1 MKLLTITQ
9 PWATLIAL
17 GGKRIETRP
26 KRANYEG
33 DIAIHAAKGL
43 NGIFPGA
50 DHLDLAE
57 QCGRPFF
64 REALTAHGITSDALP
79 RGQVVAVARLVRC
92 TEMTTAS
99 IAKLAAQ
106 NPAELAFG
114 DYRPHRWAWVL
125 DEIRPLARPYP
136 LRGQQWLADIAAD
149 GIALIRRLAIEPAGV
164 RA

>member
-9 PWATLIAL
+9 PWAQLIAV
-17 GGKRIETRP
+17 GAKRIETRS
-26 KRANYEG
+26 KG

-64 REALTAHGITSDALP
+64 CEALASRRITSGSLP

-92 TEMTTAS
+92 TEMTTDS

-125 DEIRPLARPYP
+125 DEIRPLERPYP
-136 LRGQQWLADIAAD
+136 LRGQQWLADIEPHH
-149 GIALIRRLAIEPAGV
+149 IEQIRRLAIEPAG
-164 RA
+164 AHA